1 VVAVTVSV
9 KVAVRVLLLVVLA
22 FIAADLV
29 GAAVR
34 LRPLE
39 TDLGLA
45 QLFDVDSE
53 ASVPT
58 WFSGS
63 LLLTCAALLLVA
75 ALQARNAGERQW
87 RNWAF
92 LACLLL
98 AMSVDEV
105 ASYHES
111 WITPLRE
118 ALGAS
123 GLLYLTWVV
132 PGIVTVVLLSLSQV
146 SFVRSLPAATARR
159 FVAAAALYVSGSLG
173 MEMVG
178 GAYVEGHGSE
188 NWVYASMVAVEE
200 LLELL
205 GAVTLLW
212 ALALHLASRA
222 TVVHVRWRD

>member
-1 VVAVTVSV
+1 MRLPWTA
-9 KVAVRVLLLVVLA
+9 LL
-22 FIAADLV
+22 I
-29 GAAVR
+29 
-34 LRPLE
+34 
-39 TDLGLA
+39 
-45 QLFDVDSE
+45 
-53 ASVPT
+53 
-58 WFSGS
+58 
-63 LLLTCAALLLVA
+63 CAGLLLVA
-75 ALQARNAGERQW
+75 ALEARNAGERQW

-92 LACLLL
+92 LSCLLL

-111 WITPLRE
+111 WIAPLRE

-132 PGIVTVVLLSLSQV
+132 PGTVTVALLGLSQLG
-146 SFVRSLPAATARR
+146 FVRSLPPATAGRL
-159 FVAAAALYVSGSLG
+159 VLAAALYVGGALG

-178 GAYVEGHGSE
+178 GAYVQGHGSE

-205 GAVTLLW
+205 GTVTLLR
-212 ALALHLASRA
+212 AVALHLASRA